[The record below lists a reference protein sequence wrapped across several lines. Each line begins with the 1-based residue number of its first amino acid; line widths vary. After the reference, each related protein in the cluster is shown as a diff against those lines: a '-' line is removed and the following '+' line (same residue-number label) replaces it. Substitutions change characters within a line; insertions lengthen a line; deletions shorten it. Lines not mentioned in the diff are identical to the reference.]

1 MDTGYFAADERSAHG
16 RLRPDVRIKNDWAFK
31 AYIQFPV
38 DVLNVSSHDLR
49 YVAGSLANPGSA
61 RTIETEPIKTRLV
74 SANTIDE
81 RNGQP
86 VVNPFVVREVPS
98 RQTGAKPLKVAFVGL
113 TETSPEPPPGIK
125 LIDPVE
131 AAKRIVPQAR
141 RVADLVV
148 VLAKITSKLQIERVA
163 RETTGIDV
171 ILNGNAA
178 SLEDVFT
185 PPVLIGQT
193 LIAFT
198 PFETRMLGELRVYQN
213 SEGRFSTKQRFITLD
228 ETLVPEDPA
237 AKELV
242 LTAAKSES
250 DTRANSARSL
260 ETWLASNR
268 RRIPL
273 KPNVADSR
281 PIESKPTFVT
291 SAACSKCHVAQYVQ
305 WSNSNH
311 AHATDSLVPRAV
323 EFETSCLDCHATKI
337 NAAALPDG
345 ADTVSNVQCEQCHG
359 PGGNH
364 VANPRKGYGRAAN
377 MLNGC
382 VSCHTAETSPDFN
395 PQAAW
400 AKIKH

>member
-1 MDTGYFAADERSAHG
+1 
-16 RLRPDVRIKNDWAFK
+16 
-31 AYIQFPV
+31 
-38 DVLNVSSHDLR
+38 
-49 YVAGSLANPGSA
+49 
-61 RTIETEPIKTRLV
+61 
-74 SANTIDE
+74 
-81 RNGQP
+81 
-86 VVNPFVVREVPS
+86 
-98 RQTGAKPLKVAFVGL
+98 
-113 TETSPEPPPGIK
+113 
-125 LIDPVE
+125 
-131 AAKRIVPQAR
+131 
-141 RVADLVV
+141 
-148 VLAKITSKLQIERVA
+148 
-163 RETTGIDV
+163 
-171 ILNGNAA
+171 
-178 SLEDVFT
+178 
-185 PPVLIGQT
+185 
-193 LIAFT
+193 
-198 PFETRMLGELRVYQN
+198 MLGELRVYQN

-242 LTAAKSES
+242 LTAAKAES

-281 PIESKPTFVT
+281 PIESKPAFVT

-311 AHATDSLVPRAV
+311 AHATDSLVSRAV

-337 NAAALPDG
+337 NTVALPDG

-377 MLNGC
+377 ILNGC